1 MRTLSSPYAWRISM
15 TKRKDVWF
23 ILLFMVV
30 VATAA
35 LVWFAP
41 WQGERAPDVRVE
53 TLDGERFSLEEL
65 RGKPVIVAFWATTC
79 PECVR
84 EIPHFKALYE
94 EYGDQGLEL
103 IAVAMEYDPESQVR
117 SMVEDREMPYTIAMD
132 RDGSIARA
140 FGDVRLT
147 PTTFLI
153 DPDGKIVS
161 QRLGMVDI
169 DRMRDRILGMLPEN
183 QVAAADSSGS

>member
-1 MRTLSSPYAWRISM
+1 M

-23 ILLFMVV
+23 ILLFAVV
-30 VATAA
+30 VVTAA
-35 LVWFAP
+35 LVWLAP

-53 TLDGERFSLEEL
+53 TLDGERFTLEEL

-79 PECVR
+79 SECVS

-94 EYGDQGLEL
+94 EYSDQGLEL

-117 SMVEDREMPYTIAMD
+117 AMVEDRDIPYTVALD

-147 PTTFLI
+147 PTTFLVS
-153 DPDGKIVS
+153 PDGKILS
-161 QRLGMVDI
+161 QRLGMVDM
-169 DRMRDRILGMLPEN
+169 DRMRERITGLLPAD
-183 QVAAADSSGS
+183 QVASLDTPDA